1 MIMDLRLEPTWQSAL
16 KEELKKE
23 YYRELMNFVSKEYE
37 SYQCFPNQED
47 IFSAFNSTP
56 FDKVKVVII
65 GQDPY
70 HGFGQSHGLCFSV
83 GEGIK
88 IPPSLRNI
96 FKELNSDLNIS
107 IPESGN
113 LQSWADQGVLLLNAI
128 LTVREAQA
136 GSHRKK
142 GWESFTD
149 AVIQKL
155 SDEREGIVFLLW
167 GTYAKQKGKNIDT
180 LKHHVLES
188 SHPSPLSAN
197 REGWFGTKHFSKAN
211 KFLENNNTKPINW

>member
-1 MIMDLRLEPTWQSAL
+1 MIMQLRLEPSWQAAL
-16 KEELKKE
+16 KEEVKKE
-23 YYRELMNFVSKEYE
+23 YYKELMQFVSEEYE
-37 SYQCFPNQED
+37 SYQCFPKHEN

-56 FDKVKVVII
+56 FEKVKVVII

-70 HGFGQSHGLCFSV
+70 HGLGQSHGLCFSV

-96 FKELNSDLNIS
+96 FKELNTDLNTE
-107 IPESGN
+107 IPSSGN

-142 GWESFTD
+142 GWEKFTD
-149 AVIQKL
+149 AVIEKL
-155 SDEREGIVFLLW
+155 SEEKEGIVFLLW
-167 GTYAKQKGKNIDT
+167 GAYAKAKGKNIDT
-180 LKHHVLES
+180 SKHYVLEGN
-188 SHPSPLSAN
+188 HPSPLSAN
-197 REGWFGTKHFSKAN
+197 RPGWFGTRHFSKTNEYLETNN
-211 KFLENNNTKPINW
+211 KTPIIW

>member
-1 MIMDLRLEPTWQSAL
+1 MIMHLTLEPTWQAAL
-16 KEELKKE
+16 KDELNKE
-23 YYRELMNFVSKEYE
+23 YYKELMQFVSEEYE
-37 SYQCFPNQED
+37 KYQCFPTSEN

-70 HGFGQSHGLCFSV
+70 HGNGQSHGLCFSV
-83 GEGIK
+83 GKGIR

-96 FKELNSDLNIS
+96 FKELNTDINKS
-107 IPESGN
+107 IPDSGN

-142 GWESFTD
+142 GWETFTD

-167 GTYAKQKGKNIDT
+167 GNYAKQKGKNIDIS
-180 LKHHVLES
+180 KHHVLES
-188 SHPSPLSAN
+188 NHPSPLSAN
-197 REGWFGTKHFSKAN
+197 REGWFGTRHFSKTNEYLEKNN
-211 KFLENNNTKPINW
+211 KKPISW